1 MTQPKILNTNRS
13 IANELRKY
21 VGTAIEVFRS
31 VMEDSTA
38 KTSDRITAAAKIVDT
53 YIKMDKRVDES
64 ILMEQQK
71 RMNALKINKDVDEAL
86 GSSSGYKALNVLDI
100 EFDDKQSFS

>member
-1 MTQPKILNTNRS
+1 MTQPKMLNTNRS

-71 RMNALKINKDVDEAL
+71 RMNALKINKDVDEAI

>member
-1 MTQPKILNTNRS
+1 MTQPKMLNTNRS

-21 VGTAIEVFRS
+21 VGTAIEVFRA

>member
-53 YIKMDKRVDES
+53 YIKMDKRVDEA